1 MPVNFTDVWNQMVAN
16 LGHKFSKKPT
26 YGTGTIRQLVEE
38 SDGTGRV
45 TGAYANIDDDE
56 GQYVDLSV
64 TGGIGRGDKLV
75 FIKDE
80 NLIEGEW
87 RPHKIVRSR
96 QPISSPN
103 IDRKFAPPVI
113 SGADSILSPGLGGI
127 LSLADTDP
135 ALDPT
140 GILQACAYVNYLAIS
155 PGEYD
160 AYDRHY
166 TSIAYRYRV
175 LGETDPVT
183 GQQVDYKKIQEVPL
197 QPNKI
202 NTALLTASMTNV
214 ATTVA
219 ISIPPYFTGTM
230 LYNIACYWK
239 LDDEYILGYIKQDT
253 PTTFYVLSRGV
264 LGSTAAAHS
273 SGATLILISGRFL
286 IENLRASTSSAD
298 VTYQLQLAFVD
309 NYNIRG
315 MWSEAYSF
323 VTFKITEPP
332 ATPTNLT
339 VKITKDGYKLAWTKI
354 PNQHVKQY
362 RVYRYT
368 SNPANGGGD
377 ANYSSGQ
384 SIPGTTLGRIGNVN
398 QVNWPLNNYSPESS
412 GISAKYFCVVA
423 EDDSGNLSLATAWT
437 TDTTPPDSPSP
448 TNVSIEATAEG
459 PKIII
464 ANADIAD
471 RDEGWATYVLWQAT
485 STAGGSK
492 AVVAR
497 FKDREFTYT
506 ADPAGTQYYQVTCED
521 LIGNNGT
528 TVDNATYW
536 KRDDGTPSA
545 PAGLNVT
552 ALQAS
557 FKLTWT
563 KPSYSQM
570 KNIDYLIIQRSDN
583 VSSFSTH
590 KIDKNTDTHFWST
603 MDVPTPADVATY
615 SYFAIGAYDYNGNFS
630 GYSSFDQDT
639 TAPASPSASNVLI
652 ISGRGQVDVEIDDSE
667 NPHLDD
673 SWAEYVLLRATSTGG
688 AGETVV
694 QRFRGR
700 KTSYTFNPYES
711 YYFQVVSAD
720 WVGNRGAS
728 VGASWVLAK
737 SMYPNDPRT
746 GAPMNGDF
754 EVADPAAPTLPR
766 FWTIEQQSL
775 GSPFISA
782 AGPKQ
787 FSSIA
792 YASTGGMLG
801 SSCVEFVV
809 GTTVGAVPATIW
821 TLHSTVR
828 FPTTAYVTYNFSAY
842 VYLPEAIG
850 GGQSAYF
857 NFAAAYHNDPTT
869 TTKSNTAAIGGTLT
883 GALTASRWYKITGT
897 VGPAS
902 FDAYVDI
909 HITSVNGLGGF
920 TPTAGLTWKID
931 NLNLVPV

>member
-1 MPVNFTDVWNQMVAN
+1 MPVDFTDVWNQMVAN
-16 LGHKFSKKPT
+16 LGNRFSKKPT

-64 TGGIGRGDKLV
+64 NGGIGRGDKLV

-103 IDRKFAPPVI
+103 VDRKFAPPVI
-113 SGADSILSPGLGGI
+113 SGADAIISPGLGGI

-155 PGEYD
+155 PGDYD

-183 GQQVDYKKIQEVPL
+183 GQQVDYKKVQFTQI

-219 ISIPPYFTGTM
+219 VSIPPYYTGTM
-230 LYNIACYWK
+230 LYNVACYWK

-253 PTTFYVLSRGV
+253 PTTFYVISRGV

-286 IENLRASTSSAD
+286 LENLRASTSTAD

-309 NYNIRG
+309 NYNIQG

-323 VTFKITEPP
+323 VTFKITATP

-339 VKITKDGYKLAWTKI
+339 VKITKDGYKLAWTKV

-377 ANYSSGQ
+377 ADYSSGQ

-437 TDTTPPDSPSP
+437 ADVTPPPSPSP

-485 STAGGSK
+485 DTSGVSK

-563 KPSYSQM
+563 KPSYSQL

-603 MDVPTPADVATY
+603 LDVPTPANVATY

-639 TAPASPSASNVLI
+639 APPAAPNPANVRITAA
-652 ISGRGQVDVEIDDSE
+652 RGGVQVNINNNET
-667 NPHLDD
+667 PHLDD
-673 SWAEYVLLRATSTGG
+673 SWKEYYLIRSDTNG
-688 AGETVV
+688 AGSNLVIAAQFSGKSAFVYEVV
-694 QRFRGR
+694 
-700 KTSYTFNPYES
+700 YTN
-711 YYFQVVSAD
+711 YYWQVVSAD
-720 WVGNRGAS
+720 WVGNYTAINASNWTRAQVLYPTDPRQLLPANGDFQEPDPANSALPIHWALTGLTGLTIVLTSYPLVGSMSYQLSGGSLGSSYVGGTLGAS
-728 VGASWVLAK
+728 VGS
-737 SMYPNDPRT
+737 
-746 GAPMNGDF
+746 G
-754 EVADPAAPTLPR
+754 VACTALYTKTLMP
-766 FWTIEQQSL
+766 
-775 GSPFISA
+775 
-782 AGPKQ
+782 
-787 FSSIA
+787 
-792 YASTGGMLG
+792 
-801 SSCVEFVV
+801 
-809 GTTVGAVPATIW
+809 
-821 TLHSTVR
+821 
-828 FPTTAYVTYNFSAY
+828 
-842 VYLPEAIG
+842 
-850 GGQSAYF
+850 
-857 NFAAAYHNDPTT
+857 
-869 TTKSNTAAIGGTLT
+869 
-883 GALTASRWYKITGT
+883 
-897 VGPAS
+897 
-902 FDAYVDI
+902 
-909 HITSVNGLGGF
+909 
-920 TPTAGLTWKID
+920 
-931 NLNLVPV
+931 